1 MNRTVHGTAVAID
14 GGAVLLMGKSGSG
27 KSDLALRLIDRG
39 AVLIGDD
46 YVDLIPDGSALIA
59 HVKKEIAGKIE
70 IRGLGLCAA
79 EHVPSAPLRLIVE
92 LGADGER
99 MPGQWPLWD
108 QQGFFVPMLRLN
120 AFAASAPIKIE
131 YAVKSLIGAG
141 SVPAAVNNSGAT
153 QEHNPL

>member
-1 MNRTVHGTAVAID
+1 MNRSVHGTAVAID

-46 YVDLIPDGSALIA
+46 YVDLIPDGATLIA
-59 HVKKEIAGKIE
+59 QAKKEIAGKIE

-79 EHVPSAPLRLIVE
+79 EHVPSAPLWLIVE
-92 LGADGER
+92 LGEDGQR

-120 AFAASAPIKIE
+120 AFTASAPIKIE
-131 YAVKSLIGAG
+131 YAVKSLNGAG
-141 SVPAAVNNSGAT
+141 NAPAVLNNSGAT
-153 QEHNPL
+153 QERNPL